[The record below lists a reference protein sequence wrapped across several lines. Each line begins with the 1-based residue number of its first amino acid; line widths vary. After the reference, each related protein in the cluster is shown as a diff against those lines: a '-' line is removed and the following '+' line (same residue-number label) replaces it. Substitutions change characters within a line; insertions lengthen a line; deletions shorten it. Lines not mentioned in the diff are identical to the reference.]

1 MGFDDEGCL
10 PPNLP
15 ACPMKGDVGP
25 RFMAEKS
32 TWGLGGCMISLSLY
46 HHSPTWRI
54 IFGAY
59 VLSYLEDGPPIS
71 HGEAGEENNPR
82 SWGLTITMGL
92 LTTWDDPFKY
102 RTPPQN
108 VPNLSFRG
116 KAGLM
121 KGKGLH
127 QPFIKPQRNSTMF
140 LDPTFLV
147 CEIS

>member
-1 MGFDDEGCL
+1 
-10 PPNLP
+10 
-15 ACPMKGDVGP
+15 
-25 RFMAEKS
+25 
-32 TWGLGGCMISLSLY
+32 MISLSLY

-121 KGKGLH
+121 EGKGFTSALH
-127 QPFIKPQRNSTMF
+127 KAAKEFHDVPRPFVF
-140 LDPTFLV
+140 GV
-147 CEIS
+147 